1 MNIIEWIN
9 DVKNLNTIKEENKE
23 LNSKIKTLG
32 IDSYEESQRRVEQNE
47 NIIKEKESEIRKKE
61 EEIETKENSIK
72 KKEEEIA
79 ELNDQIDKKNKQINS
94 STNKISRNKELYKS
108 IEYSINNYI
117 SSYLNLKDYSI
128 SGYKEKEIEELC
140 PSVIAK
146 LNAMNV
152 PDLKKAYRENE
163 KQINTLLELYS
174 NRYTTKANR
183 SIYDLMVIALRA
195 ELQNILND
203 LKYNRLDDSIDKLK
217 TVTSKYLKIAGDGN
231 QSILPT
237 LTKFIGEI
245 EYLFINSIKIEYN
258 YYVKKEQAKQ
268 EQQAI
273 REKMRQETEER
284 KALEKERKKVEQ
296 EEQKYKNELNK
307 INEDIKNLQ
316 DNEEIE
322 KLKAKIIELQAK
334 LSDVA
339 IKKSDIINLQNGKAG
354 TVYIIS
360 NLGAFGEDVFKIGMT
375 RRIDPQDRVNELGD
389 ASVPFKFDVHSFIFS
404 EDAVALESKLHEML
418 NSKRVNKVNRRKEF
432 FKVNIEELEKL
443 VREIDPTAEFNMTM
457 IANEYRETLSTDV
470 VYTDDAIVEITD
482 DE

>member
-1 MNIIEWIN
+1 MNILEWIN
-9 DVKNLNTIKEENKE
+9 DVKNLNIIKAENKE
-23 LNSKIKTLG
+23 LNEKIKTLG
-32 IDSYEESQRRVEQNE
+32 IDSYEESQIRVAKNE
-47 NIIKEKESEIRKKE
+47 KIIKDKENEIRKKE
-61 EEIETKENSIK
+61 QEIETKENCIK
-72 KKEEEIA
+72 DKENEII
-79 ELNDQIDKKNKQINS
+79 ELNSQIDKKNKQINS

-108 IEYSINNYI
+108 IQYSINSYLNA
-117 SSYLNLKDYSI
+117 YLNLKDYSI
-128 SGYKEKEIEELC
+128 GGYKENEIEELC
-140 PSVIAK
+140 PSVITK
-146 LNAMNV
+146 LNAMNI
-152 PDLKKAYRENE
+152 PDLKKAYKENE
-163 KQINTLLELYS
+163 KQIDILLELYS

-203 LKYNRLDDSIDKLK
+203 LKYNKLQDSIDKLK
-217 TVTSKYLKIAGDGN
+217 TITSKYLKIAGDGN

-284 KALEKERKKVEQ
+284 KALEIERKKVEQ

-307 INEDIKNLQ
+307 INEDMKNLQ
-316 DNEEIE
+316 DNAEIE
-322 KLKAKIIELQAK
+322 KLKAKILELQSK

-339 IKKSDIINLQNGKAG
+339 IKKNDIINLQNGKAG

-360 NLGAFGEDVFKIGMT
+360 NLGSFGENIFKIGMT
-375 RRIDPQDRVNELGD
+375 RRIDPQDRINELGD

-404 EDAVALESKLHEML
+404 EDAVALESKLHEIL
-418 NSKRVNKVNRRKEF
+418 NSKRINKVNRRKEF
-432 FKVNIEELEKL
+432 FKINIEELEKI
-443 VREIDPTAEFNMTM
+443 VREIDPTAEFNITM
-457 IANEYRETLSTDV
+457 MADEFRESLSSDAI
-470 VYTDDAIVEITD
+470 YTDDAIVEIA
-482 DE
+482 DEE

>member
-1 MNIIEWIN
+1 MNILEWIN

-23 LNSKIKTLG
+23 LNQKIKTLG
-32 IDSYEESQRRVEQNE
+32 IDSYEESQRRVEDNE
-47 NIIKEKESEIRKKE
+47 NIIKEKENEIRKKE
-61 EEIETKENSIK
+61 EVIELKNNNINQKE
-72 KKEEEIA
+72 KELI
-79 ELNDQIDKKNKQINS
+79 ELDDKIGQKNKQLNS
-94 STNKISRNKELYKS
+94 TINKISRNKELYKS
-108 IEYSINNYI
+108 IEYSINNY
-117 SSYLNLKDYSI
+117 LNSDLDLKDYRI
-128 SGYKEKEIEELC
+128 GGYKENEIEELC
-140 PSVIAK
+140 PSIITK

-163 KQINTLLELYS
+163 KQIDKLLELYS

-183 SIYDLMVIALRA
+183 SIYDLMVIALKA

-203 LKYNRLDDSIDKLK
+203 LKYNKLTDSIDKLK

-273 REKMRQETEER
+273 REKMRQEAEER
-284 KALEKERKKVEQ
+284 KALEIERKKVEQ

-307 INEDIKNLQ
+307 INEDMKNSQ
-316 DNEEIE
+316 DDAEIE
-322 KLKAKIIELQAK
+322 KLKAKILELQSK

-339 IKKSDIINLQNGKAG
+339 IKKNDIINLQNGKAG

-360 NLGAFGEDVFKIGMT
+360 NLGAFGENVFKIGMT

-404 EDAVALESKLHEML
+404 EDAVALESKLHEIL
-418 NSKRVNKVNRRKEF
+418 NSKRLNKVNRRKEF
-432 FKVNIEELEKL
+432 FKISIEELEQL
-443 VREIDPTAEFNMTM
+443 VRKIDPTAEFNMTM
-457 IANEYRETLSTDV
+457 IANEYRESLSSDV
-470 VYTDDAIVEITD
+470 IYTDDAIIEITD
-482 DE
+482 EE